1 MGGWRVGRNAAAA
14 IARWAPVAVLLWLA
28 HAAPGQDT
36 TVFRSNVRLVRLE
49 VTVKDAAGG
58 IATGLNKDDFL
69 VSENGV
75 PQDIAVFERNTSL
88 PLSIAVLVDTSGST
102 YKDLAYEVEST
113 NRFFRAVTREGNP
126 DDAVAL
132 YSFNWQVTQHA
143 DFTRNRL
150 RLERA
155 LRSLRGDGGTS
166 LYDAIYLASRDIE
179 DRDGRHAMIVVTDG
193 GDTTSSKDF
202 DAALQ
207 AAQRAEAVLYPI
219 VVVPIENPAGRN
231 IGGEHALETI
241 AARTGGRVFF
251 PSDSDSLDQAFDD
264 ILIELRTQY
273 LLAYYPHNVPA
284 ERNRFHPVAVKVR
297 RTDLRA
303 ITRSGYYGES
313 SP

>member
-1 MGGWRVGRNAAAA
+1 MGGRRVGRIIATA
-14 IARWAPVAVLLWLA
+14 IARAALAAAVFCLVP
-28 HAAPGQDT
+28 AARAQDPA
-36 TVFRSNVRLVRLE
+36 VFRSDVHLVRLE
-49 VTVKDAAGG
+49 VTVKDSNGG
-58 IATGLNKDDFL
+58 ITTGLNKDDFE
-69 VSENGV
+69 VSESGV
-75 PQDIAVFERNTSL
+75 PQQIAVFERNTSL

-102 YKDLAYEVEST
+102 YKDLAYEIEST

-132 YSFNWQVTQHA
+132 YSFNWQVTQHSG
-143 DFTRNRL
+143 FSRNTA

-155 LRSLRGDGGTS
+155 LHSLRGDGGTS
-166 LYDAIYLASRDIE
+166 LYDAIYLASRDLE
-179 DRDGRHAMIVVTDG
+179 DREGRHAMIVVTDG

-202 DAALQ
+202 DAALE

-241 AARTGGRVFF
+241 AARTGGRTFF
-251 PSDSDSLDQAFDD
+251 PSDSASLDQAFAD
-264 ILIELRTQY
+264 ILQELRTQY
-273 LLAYYPHNVPA
+273 LLAYYPHGVPGQP
-284 ERNRFHPVAVKVR
+284 NRFHPVTVKLR
-297 RTDLRA
+297 RADLRA

>member
-1 MGGWRVGRNAAAA
+1 M
-14 IARWAPVAVLLWLA
+14 
-28 HAAPGQDT
+28 
-36 TVFRSNVRLVRLE
+36 FRSDVHLVRLE
-49 VTVKDAAGG
+49 VTVKDSNGG
-58 IATGLNKDDFL
+58 ITTGLNKDDFE
-69 VSENGV
+69 VSESGV
-75 PQDIAVFERNTSL
+75 PQQIAVFERNTSL

-102 YKDLAYEVEST
+102 YKDLAYEIEST

-132 YSFNWQVTQHA
+132 YSFNWQVTQHSG
-143 DFTRNRL
+143 FSRNTA

-155 LRSLRGDGGTS
+155 LHSLRGDGGTS
-166 LYDAIYLASRDIE
+166 LYDAIYLASRDLE
-179 DRDGRHAMIVVTDG
+179 DREGRHAMIVVTDG

-202 DAALQ
+202 DAALE

-241 AARTGGRVFF
+241 AARTGGRTFF
-251 PSDSDSLDQAFDD
+251 PSDSASLDQAFAD
-264 ILIELRTQY
+264 ILQELRTQY
-273 LLAYYPHNVPA
+273 LLAYYPHGVPG
-284 ERNRFHPVAVKVR
+284 ERNRFHPVTVKLR
-297 RTDLRA
+297 RADLRA

>member
-1 MGGWRVGRNAAAA
+1 M
-14 IARWAPVAVLLWLA
+14 
-28 HAAPGQDT
+28 
-36 TVFRSNVRLVRLE
+36 FRSDVHLVRLE
-49 VTVKDAAGG
+49 VTVKDSNGG
-58 IATGLNKDDFL
+58 ITTGLNKDDFE
-69 VSENGV
+69 VSESGV
-75 PQDIAVFERNTSL
+75 PQQIAVFERNTSL

-102 YKDLAYEVEST
+102 YKDLAYEIEST

-132 YSFNWQVTQHA
+132 YSFNWQVTQHSG
-143 DFTRNRL
+143 FSRNTA

-155 LRSLRGDGGTS
+155 LHSLRGDGGTS
-166 LYDAIYLASRDIE
+166 LYDAIYLASRDLE
-179 DRDGRHAMIVVTDG
+179 DREGRHAMIVVTDG

-202 DAALQ
+202 DAALE

-241 AARTGGRVFF
+241 AARTGGRTFF
-251 PSDSDSLDQAFDD
+251 PSDSASLDQAFAD
-264 ILIELRTQY
+264 ILQELRTQY
-273 LLAYYPHNVPA
+273 LLAYYPHGVPGQP
-284 ERNRFHPVAVKVR
+284 NRFHPVTVKLR
-297 RTDLRA
+297 RADLRA